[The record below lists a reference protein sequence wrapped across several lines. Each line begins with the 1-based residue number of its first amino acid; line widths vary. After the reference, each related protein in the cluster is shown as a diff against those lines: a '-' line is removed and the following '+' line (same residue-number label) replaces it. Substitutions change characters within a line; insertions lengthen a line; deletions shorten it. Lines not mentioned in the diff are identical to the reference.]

1 MVKITEQPSTHRHLE
16 TKSIEELTSLINGED
31 STVAHAIARSLPDIN
46 KLIGAVV
53 EKLKNGGRMFYLG
66 AGSGGRLS
74 VLDVIELPT
83 TFGINKG
90 IVNSILAGG
99 IEHLIEARE
108 EMEDNLD
115 EGWERLLN
123 EDVSA
128 KDIVIG
134 ISASDAP
141 PLHSAL
147 ANAR

>member
-99 IEHLIEARE
+99 IEHLQEYC
-108 EMEDNLD
+108 
-115 EGWERLLN
+115 
-123 EDVSA
+123 
-128 KDIVIG
+128 
-134 ISASDAP
+134 
-141 PLHSAL
+141 
-147 ANAR
+147 